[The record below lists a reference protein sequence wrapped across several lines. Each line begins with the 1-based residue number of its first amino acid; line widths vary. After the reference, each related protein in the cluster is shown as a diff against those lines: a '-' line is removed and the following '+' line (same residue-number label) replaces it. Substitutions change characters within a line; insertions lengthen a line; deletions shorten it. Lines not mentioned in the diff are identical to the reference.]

1 MSDEESDDQD
11 MSAEAFYAPV
21 IPTMW
26 VGLLDLI
33 HDITMRLGDFMEV
46 QSKAVEEAKA
56 YLRHPSSEEEGAE
69 IIPFPPAHEGA

>member
-1 MSDEESDDQD
+1 MSDEDEGEV
-11 MSAEAFYAPV
+11 SAEAFYATV

-26 VGLLDLI
+26 VGLLDLF

-69 IIPFPPAHEGA
+69 IIPFPTDNEGA

>member
-1 MSDEESDDQD
+1 MSDEESDDQEL
-11 MSAEAFYAPV
+11 SAEACYATI

-69 IIPFPPAHEGA
+69 IIPFPTDNEGA

>member
-1 MSDEESDDQD
+1 
-11 MSAEAFYAPV
+11 
-21 IPTMW
+21 MW

-46 QSKAVEEAKA
+46 QGKAVEEAKA

-69 IIPFPPAHEGA
+69 IIPFPTNDKGA

>member
-11 MSAEAFYAPV
+11 MSAEAFYATV
-21 IPTMW
+21 RPTMW
-26 VGLLDLI
+26 VGLLDLL
-33 HDITMRLGDFMEV
+33 HAITIRLGAFREL

-69 IIPFPPAHEGA
+69 IIPFPTDNEGA